1 MKTKRLLLAVVC
13 LVLFSVFD
21 RAQAADLPPGF
32 AEMRQYPVFQ
42 RSVEI
47 GLQAAIRSFW
57 DGSGTNL
64 MALEL
69 LQVRDI
75 RAALDI
81 SDEQF
86 QQIQSVPMNLDS
98 FLLERPEIQEWV
110 VQMQELHAQGRIQG
124 NPFTSDLDAET
135 MDIFLNNR
143 KMVAALSIEI
153 ISDAIDNTLTPEQQ
167 QKMQEAQ
174 LVAMGEMPI
183 ISPYIFEVLGLTD
196 TQRQQMEEIK
206 RELEPEF
213 ERHIE
218 EFARGQMIVLNKL
231 FDEFEKQGSFNNTGN
246 LGQEIIRTMQE
257 NTVAATRKLM
267 AEDPEFRRITEELQS
282 KGTAFSTQFQV
293 KMFDV
298 LTDEQWRRLQE
309 LIDNP
314 PPHAQI
320 FMERLRQQR
329 GEAAESEGDV
339 WQPGP
344 GSWRPGM
351 PIPEEYRQQ
360 RNLDRRF
367 PRPQN

>member
-1 MKTKRLLLAVVC
+1 
-13 LVLFSVFD
+13 
-21 RAQAADLPPGF
+21 
-32 AEMRQYPVFQ
+32 
-42 RSVEI
+42 
-47 GLQAAIRSFW
+47 
-57 DGSGTNL
+57 
-64 MALEL
+64 
-69 LQVRDI
+69 
-75 RAALDI
+75 
-81 SDEQF
+81 
-86 QQIQSVPMNLDS
+86 
-98 FLLERPEIQEWV
+98 
-110 VQMQELHAQGRIQG
+110 
-124 NPFTSDLDAET
+124 
-135 MDIFLNNR
+135 
-143 KMVAALSIEI
+143 
-153 ISDAIDNTLTPEQQ
+153 
-167 QKMQEAQ
+167 MQEAQ

-351 PIPEEYRQQ
+351 PIPEEYRER